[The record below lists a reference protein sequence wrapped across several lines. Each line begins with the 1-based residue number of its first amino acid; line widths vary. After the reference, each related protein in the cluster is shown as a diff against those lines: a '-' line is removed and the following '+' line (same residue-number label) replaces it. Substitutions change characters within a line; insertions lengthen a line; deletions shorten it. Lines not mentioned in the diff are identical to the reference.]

1 MLTNNRLARLAD
13 LIWVLET
20 DIELHEEDGRPVPE
34 DLAAELAEAY
44 EEQRRLLG
52 VTRDGEG

>member
-52 VTRDGEG
+52 GDA